1 MSQIWWAGQRT
12 VIDEFESPASDPLSD
27 LTELATAAA
36 LTPEALRDR
45 VERELRGAG
54 FVWSGTRLTPPDG
67 DPKEVARLLHS
78 QQRAQVLAKNADFIA
93 KWEDEL
99 LPHFASGA
107 EVDPAAI
114 SPTVRPVEDDYA
126 AALFRF
132 ASLSWSVPVSQGY
145 GRRTRFLLWDEGA
158 DRLMG
163 IFAMGDPVFN
173 LRVRD
178 SLIGWTTDQR
188 KERLYN
194 VFDAFVL
201 GAVEPY
207 RQLLGGKM
215 TALATVSSTTTDY
228 LADKYRGTKTTIL
241 GKEKIP
247 EPVLVT
253 TTSSLGRSSIYNRI
267 AYAGRRVFTPVGYTE
282 GFGHFQFSDALF
294 NDLATFLAQHKDVRG
309 NKYGEGPNWKIRTL
323 RAALVALEL
332 PGDLLRHGLKR
343 EVFLAPLGV
352 GWRAFLRGETDSVT
366 PYHYDLDELA
376 AFYRQRWAIPRA
388 GRFDQW
394 KSFDRGSVRLSDEL
408 EVVDLR
414 TAGL

>member
-1 MSQIWWAGQRT
+1 MTEEPEVPTSGSLDKLSRLPSDATLT
-12 VIDEFESPASDPLSD
+12 VD
-27 LTELATAAA
+27 
-36 LTPEALRDR
+36 ALRDR

-54 FVWSGTRLTPPDG
+54 FVWRGTRLAPPSG

-78 QQRAQVLAKNADFIA
+78 QQRAQVLAKNADFIT

-99 LPHFASGA
+99 IGHFANGA
-107 EVDPAAI
+107 EVDPETI
-114 SPTVRPVEDDYA
+114 SPAVRPVESDYE
-126 AALFRF
+126 AALFRY

-145 GRRTRFLLWDEGA
+145 GRRTRFLLWDEAA

-178 SLIGWTTDQR
+178 SLIGWDTDQR

-207 RQLLGGKM
+207 RQLIGGKM
-215 TALATVSSTTTDY
+215 AALSTVSTEVTTY
-228 LADKYRGTKTTIL
+228 LAEKYRGTKTTIL
-241 GKEKIP
+241 GREKIP

-253 TTSSLGRSSIYNRI
+253 TTSSLGRSSIYNRVT
-267 AYAGRRVFTPVGYTE
+267 YEGRRVFTSVGYTE

-294 NDLATFLAQHKDVRG
+294 NDLAAFLAERQDVRG

-323 RAALVALEL
+323 RSALEALGL
-332 PGDLLRHGLKR
+332 PGDLLRHGLRR

-352 GWRAFLRGETDSVT
+352 GWRAFLRDETDTIT
-366 PYHYDLDELA
+366 PYRYDLADLSA
-376 AFYRQRWAIPRA
+376 YYRRRWAVPRA
-388 GRFDQW
+388 ERFDEW
-394 KSFDRGSVRLSDEL
+394 RSFDRDAVRLSEEV

-414 TAGL
+414 TDE